1 MYYNFEI
8 HHRRSIRIPD
18 YDYSQPGYYFVTICT
33 YNKEC
38 LFGRIVDGKMVLN
51 EDGKIISKTWLW
63 LSEQY
68 TYIRLHEWIIMP
80 NHLHGIIEYRDDCR
94 GGSRTAPT
102 VIKYKPL
109 GRIIGAFKTVST
121 NRINTIQNTSDS
133 RLWQR
138 NYWEHVIRDENDLIR
153 VRSYKINN
161 PLKWSNDIYY
171 I

>member
-51 EDGKIISKTWLW
+51 EDGKIISKSWLW

-80 NHLHGIIEYRDDCR
+80 N
-94 GGSRTAPT
+94 
-102 VIKYKPL
+102 
-109 GRIIGAFKTVST
+109 
-121 NRINTIQNTSDS
+121 
-133 RLWQR
+133 
-138 NYWEHVIRDENDLIR
+138 
-153 VRSYKINN
+153 
-161 PLKWSNDIYY
+161 
-171 I
+171 